1 MDFGRSFTFMTE
13 DPQWINKLLIAGV
26 VLLVGF
32 LLSFVVI
39 GVIPLLIL
47 AGYLV
52 ELLQNT
58 ASGNPQPL
66 PEWNDIGTK
75 LTKGLHTV
83 AIGIVY
89 ALPLILFACCNGL
102 LTAVT
107 SNATSTASNSG
118 GNTLAT
124 LAGLVSI
131 CFACFAAIYGILLA
145 VVIPSALTQYAVT
158 GQLGAAFRFSE
169 VYNYIRANASNY
181 IIAILL
187 GLVANFVAQ
196 FGIIACVIGL
206 FATIPWSQFVQ
217 YHLYGEVYRH
227 SLGAAPPAA
236 GTYAPPA
243 PAA

>member
-66 PEWNDIGTK
+66 PEWNDFGTK
-75 LTKGLHTV
+75 LVKGLHTV
-83 AIGIVY
+83 AIGVVY
-89 ALPLILFACCNGL
+89 ALPIILLACCNVALG
-102 LTAVT
+102 AIAGSAS
-107 SNATSTASNSG
+107 SNARPNDTLT
-118 GNTLAT
+118 TLAS
-124 LAGLVSI
+124 LVSV
-131 CFACFAAIYGILLA
+131 CLACFGTVYGILLA
-145 VVIPSALTQYAVT
+145 VVIPSALTQYAVS

-169 VYNYIRANASNY
+169 VFNYIRANASNY

-187 GLVANFVAQ
+187 GLVASFVAQ

-227 SLGAAPPAA
+227 SVGAAPPVA